1 MEERLCLQWNDF
13 QDNIQK
19 AFWDMREDK
28 YLTDVTLACKDGQQ
42 VEAHK
47 VVLASSSPFF
57 QKLFARN
64 RQAHPLIYMGGV
76 KSSDILAILDF
87 LYRGE
92 ANVYEEDLD
101 SFLAIA
107 DELQLKGLVG
117 KINENVE
124 ENTNDQKYQA
134 PYEIKEEPKEKN
146 STKTI
151 CPTER
156 VCTEVV
162 PKDFSSDLDELEAK
176 VLSMMEISE
185 TRLPSH
191 NNRRAHA
198 CKVCGKEGFINNIKD
213 HIEANHL
220 EGISLPCKYCNNF
233 FRTRNG
239 LRRHKA
245 KSHFNSLDEKNDDR
259 E

>member
-1 MEERLCLQWNDF
+1 MEERLCPQWNDF
-13 QDNIQK
+13 QDNIQR
-19 AFWDMREDK
+19 AFWDMREDT

-76 KSSDILAILDF
+76 KLSDVLAILDF

-92 ANVYEEDLD
+92 ANVYQGDLD
-101 SFLAIA
+101 SFLAIS
-107 DELQLKGLVG
+107 DELQLKGLMG
-117 KINENVE
+117 KINENVM

-134 PYEIKEEPKEKN
+134 PHKVKEEPKEKN

-151 CPTER
+151 CPTQQ

-176 VLSMMEISE
+176 VLSMIEISE

-220 EGISLPCKYCNNF
+220 EGISLPCKHCDNF

-239 LRRHKA
+239 LRRHKT
-245 KSHFNSLDEKNDDR
+245 KFHFNSLEEKNS
-259 E
+259 

>member
-13 QDNIQK
+13 QDNIQR
-19 AFWDMREDK
+19 ALGEMREDK
-28 YLTDVTLACKDGQQ
+28 HLTDVTLACT
-42 VEAHK
+42 V
-47 VVLASSSPFF
+47 
-57 QKLFARN
+57 N
-64 RQAHPLIYMGGV
+64 R
-76 KSSDILAILDF
+76 
-87 LYRGE
+87 
-92 ANVYEEDLD
+92 
-101 SFLAIA
+101 
-107 DELQLKGLVG
+107 
-117 KINENVE
+117 
-124 ENTNDQKYQA
+124 
-134 PYEIKEEPKEKN
+134 
-146 STKTI
+146 

>member
-1 MEERLCLQWNDF
+1 
-13 QDNIQK
+13 
-19 AFWDMREDK
+19 MREDK

-107 DELQLKGLVG
+107 DELQLKGLVE
-117 KINENVE
+117 KINENVV

-134 PYEIKEEPKEKN
+134 PYKVKEEPKEKN

>member
-1 MEERLCLQWNDF
+1 MEERLCPQWNDF
-13 QDNIQK
+13 QDNIQR

-76 KSSDILAILDF
+76 KLSDVLAILDF

-92 ANVYEEDLD
+92 ANVYQEDLD

-107 DELQLKGLVG
+107 DELQLKGLMG
-117 KINENVE
+117 KINENVV

-134 PYEIKEEPKEKN
+134 PYKVKEEPKEKN
-146 STKTI
+146 SNKTI
-151 CPTER
+151 CPTEQ
-156 VCTEVV
+156 VCREVV

-176 VLSMMEISE
+176 VLSMIEISE

-220 EGISLPCKYCNNF
+220 EGISLPCKHCDNF

-245 KSHFNSLDEKNDDR
+245 KFHFNSLEVK

>member
-13 QDNIQK
+13 QDNIQR

-76 KSSDILAILDF
+76 KLSDVLAILDF

-92 ANVYEEDLD
+92 ANVYQGDLD
-101 SFLAIA
+101 SFLAIS
-107 DELQLKGLVG
+107 DELQLKGLMG
-117 KINENVE
+117 KINENVV

-134 PYEIKEEPKEKN
+134 PYKVKEEPKEKN
-146 STKTI
+146 SNKTI
-151 CPTER
+151 CPTEQ
-156 VCTEVV
+156 VCREVV

-176 VLSMMEISE
+176 VLSMIEISE

-220 EGISLPCKYCNNF
+220 EGISLPCKHCDNF

-245 KSHFNSLDEKNDDR
+245 KFHFNSLEVK

>member
-1 MEERLCLQWNDF
+1 MEERLCPQWNDF
-13 QDNIQK
+13 QDNIQR

-76 KSSDILAILDF
+76 KLSDVLAILDF

-92 ANVYEEDLD
+92 ANVYQGDLD

-107 DELQLKGLVG
+107 DELQLKGLMG
-117 KINENVE
+117 KINENVV

-134 PYEIKEEPKEKN
+134 PYKVKEEPKEKN
-146 STKTI
+146 SNKTI
-151 CPTER
+151 CPTEQ
-156 VCTEVV
+156 VCREVV

-176 VLSMMEISE
+176 VLSMIEISE

-220 EGISLPCKYCNNF
+220 EGISLPCKHCDNF
-233 FRTRNG
+233 FQV
-239 LRRHKA
+239 
-245 KSHFNSLDEKNDDR
+245 
-259 E
+259 